1 MGVPRFQYFIESA
14 PAKGAISATF
24 RVWDTDCNGKLS
36 RLELSTVLRKAM
48 PSITESHLNS
58 IFEELDADKC
68 LGVFEEIEGVKLWI
82 PFDSLIFNR

>member
-1 MGVPRFQYFIESA
+1 M
-14 PAKGAISATF
+14 
-24 RVWDTDCNGKLS
+24 
-36 RLELSTVLRKAM
+36 LRKAM